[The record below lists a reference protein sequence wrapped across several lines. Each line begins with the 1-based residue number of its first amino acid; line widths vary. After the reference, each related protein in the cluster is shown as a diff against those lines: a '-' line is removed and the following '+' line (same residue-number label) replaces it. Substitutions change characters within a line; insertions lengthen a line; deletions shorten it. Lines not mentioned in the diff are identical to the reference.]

1 MFSFPE
7 SLEFSITEFFDSIV
21 NWILINLSEF
31 FDFFTIIIANMFN
44 GVESALTFIPWWV
57 VVLFVMYFGKKFYSY
72 KMALVL
78 GFMTFAIGMFGLWD
92 SMIYT
97 IAIVLISVAVSLI
110 VGLPIGIIMAKNT
123 RVERIFQPLLDAMQT
138 MPSFVYL
145 IPAVMLFGL
154 GRVPA
159 VFATTIYA
167 IPPLIRLTY
176 LGISN
181 VDKEVIEA
189 GRSFGSTAMQMLF
202 KIELPQSMS
211 TIMTGVNQT
220 TMMAMSM
227 VVISSMIGA
236 EGIGKEV
243 LISIRRLE
251 VGRGFQAGFAIVFL
265 AIVLDRL
272 LQGLANS
279 FDGGALI
286 DE

>member
-1 MFSFPE
+1 MFSYPE
-7 SLEFSITEFFDSIV
+7 FLEFSISGFIDTIV
-21 NWILINLSEF
+21 NWILINLSEL
-31 FDFFTIIIANMFN
+31 FDLITIIIATMFN
-44 GVESALTFIPWWV
+44 GVETSLAFIPWWV
-57 VVLFVMYFGKKFYSY
+57 MVLLVVYLGKKFYSY
-72 KMALVL
+72 KMAAVL
-78 GFMTFAIGMFGLWD
+78 GLMAVAIGMFGLWD

-97 IAIVLISVAVSLI
+97 IAIVLISVIVSLL
-110 VGLPIGIIMAKNT
+110 VGLPIGIIMAKSN
-123 RVERIFQPLLDAMQT
+123 RVERILQPVLDAMQT

-189 GRSFGSTAMQMLF
+189 GQSFGSTAMQMLF

-265 AIVLDRL
+265 AIILDRL

-279 FDGGALI
+279 FEGSHAN
-286 DE
+286 E

>member
-1 MFSFPE
+1 MFTYPE
-7 SLEFSITEFFDSIV
+7 SLEFSITGFFDTIV
-21 NWILINLSEF
+21 NWILINLSEV
-31 FDFFTIIIANMFN
+31 FDLITIIIANMFN
-44 GVESALTFIPWWV
+44 GVEATLSIIPWWV
-57 VVLFVMYFGKKFYSY
+57 IVIFVFYFGKKFYSY
-72 KMALVL
+72 KMATIL
-78 GFMTFAIGMFGLWD
+78 GLMTVAIGMFGLWE

-97 IAIVLISVAVSLI
+97 IAIVLISVTVSLL

-123 RVERIFQPLLDAMQT
+123 RLERLLQPILDAMQT

-181 VDKEVIEA
+181 VNKEVIEA
-189 GRSFGSTAMQMLF
+189 GRSFGSTPMQMLF

-220 TMMAMSM
+220 TMMAMAM

-236 EGIGKEV
+236 DGIGQEV

-265 AIVLDRL
+265 AIIMDRL

-279 FDGGALI
+279 FEGGVSA